1 MKKYIIPLAL
11 CSCALLAGEHV
22 LAQKQEQK
30 PPSVGASFLQINP
43 DARTSGMGDAP
54 TGVEPDANA
63 LFHNAAK
70 IVFAGDWGVSASYA
84 PRMWE
89 LNNNGSGNTALFYVA
104 GFKNFDDKEGIGL
117 SMKYFHHGDVT
128 FRDDNGAVLQQYK
141 PKEFAVDASYAR
153 KLGNRLALAIS
164 LRYIRSDLGNGTF
177 NGLQQKPAQAGAGDI
192 GLYYQNNVDHIDFGN
207 RYSWGVS
214 FTNIGNK
221 LKYTDDA
228 NRKTFLPMN
237 LRIGGGYSFVHTT
250 EHTFTLAAE
259 VNKLLVPTPPIYVE
273 DNNGVPTSE
282 IAKGK
287 DPNRG
292 VAAALFSSLW
302 DAPDGFR
309 EEIREFTAAGGI
321 EYAYQHQF
329 FVRAGYFREHP
340 NKGFRQHFAAGIG
353 ARVKMFQFD
362 MAYVMPTDN
371 SQFRRKSLK
380 FSLLYTLSPEK

>member
-1 MKKYIIPLAL
+1 MKKYIIPFAL
-11 CSCALLAGEHV
+11 CSGILLPAV
-22 LAQKQEQK
+22 QVQAQKQQEK

-70 IVFAGDWGVSASYA
+70 IVFAGDWGVSASYS
-84 PRMWE
+84 PWMWE
-89 LNNNGSGNTALFYVA
+89 LNPGSSNTALFYLA
-104 GFKNFDDKEGIGL
+104 GFKNFGEKEGIGV
-117 SMKYFHHGDVT
+117 SMKYFHHGEVT
-128 FRDDNGAVLQQYK
+128 FRDDNGAMMQQYK
-141 PKEFAVDASYAR
+141 PKEFAIDASYAR
-153 KLGNRLALAIS
+153 KLSNHLALAIS
-164 LRYIRSDLGNGTF
+164 LRYIRSDLGSGTF

-192 GLYYQNNVDHIDFGN
+192 GLYYQSHANHIDFNN

-228 NRKTFLPMN
+228 QRKTFLPMN
-237 LRIGGGYSFVHTT
+237 LRIGGGYSFVNTT
-250 EHTFTLAAE
+250 DHMFTLAAE
-259 VNKLLVPTPPIYVE
+259 VNKLLVPTPPRYVE
-273 DNNGVPTSE
+273 DINGVPTNE
-282 IAKGK
+282 IAEGK
-287 DPNRG
+287 DPDRG
-292 VAAALFSSLW
+292 IAEALFSSLW

-309 EEIREFTAAGGI
+309 EEIREFTASGGL

-340 NKGFRQHFAAGIG
+340 NKGHRQHFAAGIG
-353 ARVKMFQFD
+353 ARIKTIQFD
-362 MAYVMPTDN
+362 LAYLMPTDN
-371 SQFRRKSLK
+371 SQFRRKTLK